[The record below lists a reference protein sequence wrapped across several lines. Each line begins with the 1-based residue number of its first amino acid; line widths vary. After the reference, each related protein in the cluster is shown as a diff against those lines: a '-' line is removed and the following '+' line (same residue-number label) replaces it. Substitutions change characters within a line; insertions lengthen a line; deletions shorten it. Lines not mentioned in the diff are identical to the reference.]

1 MDATILFIT
10 FAKATGN
17 VVTVIPIQLHV
28 IASTIIP
35 VLQAMETSLGMMV
48 KF

>member
-10 FAKATGN
+10 FEATGN
-17 VVTVIPIQLHV
+17 VVMVIPIQLHV

-35 VLQAMETSLGMMV
+35 VIQAMETSLGMMM